1 VPYEAIQLTFEQH
14 VAILTLNDPTRLNAV
29 SHTMITELNQAMQE
43 VEDPAHGARCLVLTG
58 AGRGFCSGANLQERR
73 GAAEQQDKPP
83 WSSSIL
89 ESHYHPFLRR
99 LRQLNMPFLTAVN
112 GPAAGVGASLALMGD
127 LVLAAKTTY
136 FLLAFRHIGLMPDGG
151 ATYILPRLIGLG
163 RAMEMAML
171 GERIPAEQALQWGM
185 INRVYDNEALLPE
198 ALQLAQRLAAGP
210 TVALKLIRQ
219 ALWQSLDNTYE
230 QQLTVEA
237 LGQQEARRTTDY
249 REGVAA
255 FLEKRQA
262 RFTGQ

>member
-1 VPYEAIQLTFEQH
+1 LPYEAIQLTFDKS
-14 VAILTLNDPTRLNAV
+14 VAVLTLNDPARLNAV
-29 SHTMITELNQAMQE
+29 SHTMIAELNQAMHE
-43 VEDPAHGARCLVLTG
+43 LEDPAHGARCLVLTG

-73 GAAEQQDKPP
+73 ATDEEKPQ
-83 WSSSIL
+83 WSSNIL

-99 LRQLNMPFLTAVN
+99 LRQLNMPFITAVN
-112 GPAAGVGASLALMGD
+112 GPAAGVGASFALMGD

-151 ATYILPRLIGLG
+151 ATYILPRLIGLA

-171 GERIPAEQALQWGM
+171 GERITAEQALAWGM
-185 INRVYDNEALLPE
+185 INRVYDSETLLPE
-198 ALQLAQRLAAGP
+198 ALKLARELATGP

-237 LGQQEARRTTDY
+237 QGQQEARFTADF
-249 REGVAA
+249 REGVEA

-262 RFTGQ
+262 RFTGR